1 LRAAIGPKLA
11 VVIVWILPSSITAD
25 TTDVVFAAPVV
36 SLKKTT
42 WPQGTPAY
50 GSVAEDGYFAGR
62 LGRRH
67 HHAVSAREAA
77 RVEGMPVASS
87 PDPGLHSLVSR
98 LVLQDKLSMVF
109 SGAGLGPVRPATSSA
124 ELVAL
129 VTWSR

>member
-1 LRAAIGPKLA
+1 
-11 VVIVWILPSSITAD
+11 VIVWILPSSITAD

-77 RVEGMPVASS
+77 RVEGMPGKQ
-87 PDPGLHSLVSR
+87 PR
-98 LVLQDKLSMVF
+98 
-109 SGAGLGPVRPATSSA
+109 SGASKPRQPARPPGQIEHGL
-124 ELVAL
+124 
-129 VTWSR
+129 